1 MASAGDKGCASL
13 RQGAGQDFRPLPT
26 DLGGDAFEIG
36 VRGSRQLRRGRLGPR
51 GPQVWEGLDR
61 PPARFLV
68 MPEIQV
74 RPPAVGLRGHATTDL
89 HGSGIALT
97 LLKVNPAVARNG
109 IRMAP
114 PLGFHWKRSWRSWPF
129 GWPLD
134 VLLVSLTADVGE
146 ISALLASAGHRILET
161 IVQRRDHPDSRTFVG
176 RGKLEEIQARVDAG
190 GIAAVVF
197 NGELRPTMHYQL
209 ERDLGVECYDR
220 LRVLLELFAQRASS
234 REGKLQVELALL
246 QYEVPL
252 LREWIH
258 EGDVGE
264 RPGFMA
270 GGGAR
275 LAAYYETG
283 ERENQK
289 NRGGLQGVPPGRA
302 LRRAVR
308 KERGYHLVALAGYA
322 NAGKSSL
329 LNVLADERVL
339 GDDRMFST
347 LATTTRRLTGTRK
360 RIVLPDTIGFVDGVP
375 FWMVEAFNA
384 TLEEILQADLVLLLV
399 DVSDSE
405 DEIRR
410 KVRLAARTLFPKVS
424 ADSVRPVLTKADL
437 LPESQ
442 IAAKA
447 QVLGESEFHRTPI
460 AISTQTGRGLDELR
474 DIIARAFAYPI
485 EVHLVLVQDA
495 EAGGKLHWLYE
506 HTEVVSAVHRPDRI
520 EVVVRCRPP
529 DRETVERLG
538 RGLLAPPLE

>member
-1 MASAGDKGCASL
+1 MASAGDQAFASL

-26 DLGGDAFEIG
+26 DLWGDGLEICVQG
-36 VRGSRQLRRGRLGPR
+36 FRQLRPGRLGPR
-51 GPQVWEGLDR
+51 APEVSEGLA
-61 PPARFLV
+61 PTTAPFLV

-74 RPPAVGLRGHATTDL
+74 RPPADRLRGHATTDL
-89 HGSGIALT
+89 HGSRIALT
-97 LLKVNPAVARNG
+97 LLKVNPSVARNG

-129 GWPLD
+129 GCLLD
-134 VLLVSLTADVGE
+134 VLLISLTADVGE
-146 ISALLASAGHRILET
+146 ISALLASAGHRIIET

-176 RGKLEEIQARVDAG
+176 RGKLEAIPARVDAG
-190 GIAAVVF
+190 GIAAAVF

-209 ERDLGVECYDR
+209 ER
-220 LRVLLELFAQRASS
+220 
-234 REGKLQVELALL
+234 
-246 QYEVPL
+246 
-252 LREWIH
+252 
-258 EGDVGE
+258 
-264 RPGFMA
+264 
-270 GGGAR
+270 
-275 LAAYYETG
+275 
-283 ERENQK
+283 
-289 NRGGLQGVPPGRA
+289 
-302 LRRAVR
+302 
-308 KERGYHLVALAGYA
+308 ALAGYA

-329 LNVLADERVL
+329 LNVLADERVVV
-339 GDDRMFST
+339 DDRMFST
-347 LATTTRRLTGTRK
+347 LATTTRSLTGTRK
-360 RIVLPDTIGFVDGVP
+360 RILLTDTIGFVDGVP

-399 DVSDSE
+399 DVFDSE

-460 AISTQTGRGLDELR
+460 AISTRTGRGLDELR

-495 EAGGKLHWLYE
+495 EAGGRLHWLYE

-520 EVVVRCRPP
+520 EVVVRCRPR
-529 DRETVERLG
+529 DRESVERLG
-538 RGLLAPPLE
+538 RVLLARTLE

>member
-1 MASAGDKGCASL
+1 MASAGDKGFASL

-26 DLGGDAFEIG
+26 DLCGDAFEICVQG
-36 VRGSRQLRRGRLGPR
+36 FRQLRPGRLGPR
-51 GPQVWEGLDR
+51 GPEVSEGLD
-61 PPARFLV
+61 PTTAPFLV

-74 RPPAVGLRGHATTDL
+74 RPPADRLRGHATTDL
-89 HGSGIALT
+89 HGSRIALT
-97 LLKVNPAVARNG
+97 LLKVNPSVARNG

-129 GWPLD
+129 GCLLD

-209 ERDLGVECYDR
+209 ERDPGVECYDR

-258 EGDVGE
+258 EADVGE

-270 GGGAR
+270 GGELR
-275 LAAYYETG
+275 VDAYYETVKRRIKKIRDELESIRR
-283 ERENQK
+283 ERA
-289 NRGGLQGVPPGRA
+289 V
-302 LRRAVR
+302 RRSVR

-339 GDDRMFST
+339 VDDRMFST
-347 LATTTRRLTGTRK
+347 LSTTTRSLTGTRK
-360 RIVLPDTIGFVDGVP
+360 RILLTDTIGFVDGVP
-375 FWMVEAFNA
+375 FWMVEAFKA
-384 TLEEILQADLVLLLV
+384 TLEEILHADLVLLLL
-399 DVSDSE
+399 DATDPDS
-405 DEIRR
+405 EIRR
-410 KVRLAARTLFPKVS
+410 KIRLAARTLFPNVPS
-424 ADSVRPVLTKADL
+424 DSVIPILTKADL
-437 LPESQ
+437 RSPEA
-442 IAAKA
+442 IAARA
-447 QVLGESEFHRTPI
+447 EILAESEFHRPPL
-460 AISTQTGRGLDELR
+460 SLSVRGGHGLSELR
-474 DIIARAFAYPI
+474 EVVERTFAFPL
-485 EVHLVLVQDA
+485 ELHLVLPEDA
-495 EAGGKLHWLYE
+495 EAPPKLNWLYE
-506 HTEVVSAVHRPDRI
+506 HAEDVSVVHGPDRI
-520 EVVVRCRPP
+520 EIVARCRLD
-529 DRETVERLG
+529 DRERIERLG
-538 RGLLAPPLE
+538 RVLLSRSLA